1 MEWTRPWIG
10 RSNGFGVTAIA
21 DVETLLVVAAEAR
34 EFAGLRR
41 HCRGE
46 QRLGWPLQ
54 FARRAQLRGLR
65 VVLVANGAG
74 PALAGEACEV
84 AWMKQK
90 ADALVSTGFC
100 GALDTA
106 LKVGE
111 VFVASGVDA
120 PEMGLRLEA
129 RTPEC
134 GKPHSTGR
142 LVSMDRVVQTIEE
155 KMRLRAAGAQAVEM
169 EAAAV
174 GLRARAW
181 GVPFYCVRS
190 VTDLAEE
197 SFQLDFNAARGED
210 GRFSTARI
218 LEAAVRRPRQVV
230 PELCTLYERSR
241 LASREL
247 GEFLADC
254 GF

>member
-1 MEWTRPWIG
+1 M
-10 RSNGFGVTAIA
+10 
-21 DVETLLVVAAEAR
+21 VAAEAR

-46 QRLGWPLQ
+46 RRLGWPLR
-54 FARRAQLRGLR
+54 FARSAELHGLR

-74 PALAGEACEV
+74 PGLAGEACEV

-100 GALDTA
+100 GALDPD
-106 LKVGE
+106 LKVGA
-111 VFVASGVDA
+111 VFVATGVDA
-120 PEMGLRLEA
+120 PEKGWRLVA
-129 RTPEC
+129 RMPEC
-134 GKPHSTGR
+134 DRPHSTGR
-142 LVSMDRVVQTIEE
+142 LLSVDRVVQTVEE
-155 KMRLRAAGAQAVEM
+155 KKRLRASGALAVEM

-197 SFQLDFNAARGED
+197 SFQLDLNAARSED
-210 GRFSTARI
+210 GRISVARI
-218 LEAAVRRPRQVV
+218 LGAAVRRPRHLV
-230 PELCTLYERSR
+230 PELCTLYRRSR

-254 GF
+254 RF

>member
-10 RSNGFGVTAIA
+10 RSSGFGVTAIA

-46 QRLGWPLQ
+46 RRLGWPLQ
-54 FARRAQLRGLR
+54 FARRAELHGLR

-100 GALDTA
+100 GALDAA
-106 LKVGE
+106 LRIGG

-120 PEMGLRLEA
+120 PDKGLRLEA

-134 GKPHSTGR
+134 GRPHSTGR
-142 LVSMDRVVQTIEE
+142 LVSVDRVVQTVEE
-155 KMRLRAAGAQAVEM
+155 KKRLRASGALAVEM

-174 GLRARAW
+174 GQRARAW

-218 LEAAVRRPRQVV
+218 LGAAVRRPRQVV
-230 PELCTLYERSR
+230 PELCTLYKRSR

-254 GF
+254 RF

>member
-1 MEWTRPWIG
+1 
-10 RSNGFGVTAIA
+10 
-21 DVETLLVVAAEAR
+21 VETLLVVAAEAR

-46 QRLGWPLQ
+46 RRLGWPLQ
-54 FARRAQLRGLR
+54 FARRAELHGLR

-100 GALDTA
+100 GALDAA
-106 LKVGE
+106 LRIGG

-120 PEMGLRLEA
+120 PDKGLRLEA
-129 RTPEC
+129 RKPEC
-134 GKPHSTGR
+134 GRPHSTGR
-142 LVSMDRVVQTIEE
+142 LVSVDRVVQTVEE
-155 KMRLRAAGAQAVEM
+155 KKRLRASGALAVEM

-174 GLRARAW
+174 GQRARAW

-218 LEAAVRRPRQVV
+218 LGAAVRRPHEVV
-230 PELCTLYERSR
+230 PELCTLYRRSR

-254 GF
+254 RF

>member
-1 MEWTRPWIG
+1 M
-10 RSNGFGVTAIA
+10 
-21 DVETLLVVAAEAR
+21 VAAEAR

-41 HCRGE
+41 LCRGE
-46 QRLGWPLQ
+46 KRLGWPLQ
-54 FARRAQLRGLR
+54 FARRAELRGLR

-100 GALDTA
+100 GALDPV
-106 LKVGE
+106 LKIGG
-111 VFVASGVDA
+111 VFVATSVDA
-120 PEMGLRLEA
+120 PERGLRLEA
-129 RTPEC
+129 RKPEC
-134 GKPHSTGR
+134 GRPHSTGG
-142 LVSMDRVVQTIEE
+142 LVSVNRVVQTIEE
-155 KMRLRAAGAQAVEM
+155 KKRLLASGALAVEM

-174 GLRARAW
+174 GQRARAW

-218 LEAAVRRPRQVV
+218 LREAARQPRQLV
-230 PELCTLYERSR
+230 PELCTLYRRSR

-254 GF
+254 RF